1 MAAVVPA
8 VAAVVPAVA
17 LLLVPAVGPRAVPA
31 VEPRTVA
38 AVGRRTVAAV
48 RCSFFS
54 CLKSPVARSR
64 PLDRSSKTGVR
75 SSQTPVSHDRTWPG
89 RCPHQS
95 LFCAL
100 PRPSCRLRVLAV
112 LVGLAPWVLA
122 PLVVVVV
129 PQEPASF
136 CETHSWR
143 PTRVPTRLESQRRP
157 CRTQRVRVCACA
169 RVHSRPFLFIS
180 PLSTD

>member
-1 MAAVVPA
+1 VAAVVPA

-31 VEPRTVA
+31 VALLRVPV
-38 AVGRRTVAAV
+38 VVLLLV
-48 RCSFFS
+48 PVV
-54 CLKSPVARSR
+54 KSPVARAR

-136 CETHSWR
+136 CETHSLR
-143 PTRVPTRLESQRRP
+143 PTRVPTRLESQSRP
-157 CRTQRVRVCACA
+157 CRTQRVRVCA
-169 RVHSRPFLFIS
+169 RVRVSTRALSFL
-180 PLSTD
+180 